1 MKIKVVFGAD
11 EKTMTITREVI
22 TVNQYR
28 ALVYSALE
36 VNGSEALEVTLF
48 IQKPSCFG
56 SGWFE
61 VDDQMLF
68 SSAWAQKSAAK
79 FQWGRICSILSM
91 LEGLEG
97 IADDVTFQQ
106 KSHP

>member
-1 MKIKVVFGAD
+1 MKLKVIFAVD
-11 EKTMTITREVI
+11 QKTLTITREVK

-28 ALVYSALE
+28 ALVYAALE
-36 VNGSEALEVTLF
+36 ANGSEALEVTLF
-48 IQKPSCFG
+48 IQKPSCFV

-61 VDDQMLF
+61 VDDQMMF
-68 SSAWAQKSAAK
+68 SSAWTEKKIAE

-97 IADDVTFQQ
+97 IADDVTFQ
-106 KSHP
+106 